1 MSQRSTII
9 QQQMQQHQHN
19 RPPTDTLLTSP
30 SLPPQASKT
39 LTTTTTN
46 LSTSLILNSPNAAA
60 DSSPKHLNKTLGTE
74 TTTTITE
81 ISSPT
86 PPPCGYPRLKSS
98 KMPLEILFDQFDTSL
113 YLNQIGSYNPYKIFR
128 FKNIL
133 TLGDFCSLTNT
144 AINSLPF
151 KTPKME
157 NYLSLLR
164 SFEEKCADK
173 IKKYDPPSLV
183 ADLNTP
189 QPPQPVKTILKIV
202 SEATNKLGSMEEEME
217 KLESSSSNLDTSIE
231 CESFTE
237 NQTAS
242 GEENV
247 ISEEVKFVE
256 VATRNKND
264 SIEDLLNK
272 SSHDNNTSDMDV
284 SSSMDKSETAETTTA
299 TTTTTTTTTD
309 KSVELKEKFNEL
321 KLFFTS
327 SVRLEELSMDELFKL
342 SESIDVQK
350 HEFDNYFYNLQA
362 SIRKLI
368 KSKTS
373 N

>member
-1 MSQRSTII
+1 
-9 QQQMQQHQHN
+9 MQQHQHN

-30 SLPPQASKT
+30 SLPQAASKT
-39 LTTTTTN
+39 LTTTSTTTN
-46 LSTSLILNSPNAAA
+46 LSTSLILNSPNTTA

-74 TTTTITE
+74 TTTNTE

-113 YLNQIGSYNPYKIFR
+113 YLNQIGSYNSYKFFR

-173 IKKYDPPSLV
+173 IKKYDPPSLL

-189 QPPQPVKTILKIV
+189 QPPQLAKTILKIA

-247 ISEEVKFVE
+247 ISEEIKFVE
-256 VATRNKND
+256 VSTRNNND
-264 SIEDLLNK
+264 SIDDLLNK

-284 SSSMDKSETAETTTA
+284 SSSMDKSVTTETTTA
-299 TTTTTTTTTD
+299 TTTTTD